1 MSKTDFCLNLF
12 LHDIQ
17 DYKQLSHEE
26 TMVLVQKY
34 KESCDS
40 NYLNDIVLGN
50 IRFIISKAKR
60 YKTNRIS
67 ISDLI
72 YAGMLG
78 ISKAAKK
85 FDPKRNIRFITYAS
99 YWIDMYMR
107 RECIY
112 CSSIVR
118 RSPRSWELS
127 SKMARLQFEGAGEAE
142 MLRVLNVRR
151 KTLRNIR
158 KLGCD
163 MSLDAI
169 TRIDNEQNV
178 EAIFVEPEVPDEI
191 CSDNDL
197 SDYLYK
203 LLDKLKDREKEILYS
218 RFGLREYT
226 PLNMRQISNYQRLT
240 PERVRQ
246 IINSSLK
253 KLKKSIQCSSRNI

>member
-1 MSKTDFCLNLF
+1 MSKTDFCLSLF

-17 DYKQLSHEE
+17 DYKQLSPEE
-26 TMVLVQKY
+26 TINFVQKF
-34 KESCDS
+34 KDSADS
-40 NYLNDIVLGN
+40 NYLNSIILGN

-85 FDPKRNIRFITYAS
+85 FDLKRNIRFITYAS

-112 CSSIVR
+112 CSSIVKC
-118 RSPRSWELS
+118 SPRGWNLS
-127 SKMARLQFEGAGEAE
+127 SKMARLQHQGASESD
-142 MLRVLNVRR
+142 MLQALKIRR

-158 KLGCD
+158 KLNCD
-163 MSLDAI
+163 VSLDSI
-169 TRIDNEQNV
+169 IHIDNEQV
-178 EAIFVEPEVPDEI
+178 MKFTFIEPETPEEI

-197 SDYLYK
+197 SYYLYK
-203 LLDKLKDREKEILYS
+203 LVDKLKDKEKEILYS
-218 RFGLREYT
+218 KFGLKGYT
-226 PLNMRQISNYQRLT
+226 PLNMRQIGRYQNLT

-253 KLKKSIQCSSRNI
+253 KLKKDIRKE

>member
-1 MSKTDFCLNLF
+1 MSKTDFCLSLF
-12 LHDIQ
+12 LHDIEA
-17 DYKQLSHEE
+17 YKQLSHEK
-26 TMVLVQKY
+26 TMILVQKY
-34 KESCDS
+34 KESYDS

-50 IRFIISKAKR
+50 IRFIISKANR

-78 ISKAAKK
+78 IFKAAKK

-99 YWIDMYMR
+99 YWIDMCMR

-118 RSPRSWELS
+118 HSPRAWELS
-127 SKMARLQFEGAGEAE
+127 SKMARLQLEGASETE
-142 MLRVLNVRR
+142 ILRVLNIRR

-158 KLGCD
+158 KLNCD
-163 MSLDAI
+163 MSLDSI
-169 TRIDNEQNV
+169 TRIDNEQNL
-178 EAIFVEPEVPDEI
+178 EAVFIEPEVPDEI
-191 CSDNDL
+191 CADNDL
-197 SDYLYK
+197 SDYLYR
-203 LLDKLKDREKEILYS
+203 LVDKLKDREKEILYS
-218 RFGLREYT
+218 RFGLRGYT
-226 PLNMRQISNYQRLT
+226 PLNMRQISYYQRLT

-253 KLKKSIQCSSRNI
+253 KLKKNMKKDII